1 MQEEAKLEEIVKL
14 VGINAI
20 SSTDRMKMEAAKCIR
35 EDFLHQNAF
44 HKVDTYTS
52 LKKQFLMMS
61 LILQYFDLATE
72 VISGGATIREIVS
85 IPVKEQIGRFK
96 YFSDDEIDK
105 KYKEIS
111 TQIEIEIGK
120 LAKGGDE

>member
-1 MQEEAKLEEIVKL
+1 
-14 VGINAI
+14 
-20 SSTDRMKMEAAKCIR
+20 
-35 EDFLHQNAF
+35 
-44 HKVDTYTS
+44 
-52 LKKQFLMMS
+52 MMR
-61 LILQYFDLATE
+61 LILKYFDLATE
-72 VISGGATIREIVS
+72 VISRGATISEIAS

-96 YFSDDEIDK
+96 YFNDDEIDK